1 MWWAEEG
8 EEGEERK
15 EKGLFPRLSCPF
27 SILHTID
34 GGTCAPQMPLWLPRA
49 LP

>member
-15 EKGLFPRLSCPF
+15 KKGLFPRLRCFCAF
-27 SILHTID
+27 SVLHTID
-34 GGTCAPQMPLWLPRA
+34 GGTCAHQMPL
-49 LP
+49 